1 MPPKNS
7 QSQGTKAK
15 PKAAAK
21 EEKKEAKLAKTAV
34 KGKFTGQ
41 VYRQVSLYKEI
52 IKLYSDIAIT
62 CLVLQ
67 KQIYLL
73 TSLYE
78 YNLI

>member
-21 EEKKEAKLAKTAV
+21 EEKKDAKLAKTAV

-41 VYRQVSLYKEI
+41 VFRQVSLYKQ